1 MGYIYI
7 IKNTVNDKV
16 YIGKTIQTLE
26 RRFQKH
32 LSDSKKLDT
41 HFARAIR
48 KYGSDKFYIEQI
60 EECPVAQ
67 MNERE
72 RY

>member
-32 LSDSKKLDT
+32 LSDSKKLNT
-41 HFARAIR
+41 HFARAMGYKSASSI
-48 KYGSDKFYIEQI
+48 GDV
-60 EECPVAQ
+60 C
-67 MNERE
+67 NGRE
-72 RY
+72 PMARGYY